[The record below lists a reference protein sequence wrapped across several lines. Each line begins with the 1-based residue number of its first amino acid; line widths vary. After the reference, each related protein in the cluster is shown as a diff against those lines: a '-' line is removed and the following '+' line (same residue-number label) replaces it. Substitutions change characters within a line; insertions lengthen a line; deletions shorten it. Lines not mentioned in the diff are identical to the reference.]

1 MFSLAAIEAQSEH
14 DRIGDVFW
22 RGGRQNANKTLLPN
36 KTTNALESIVSSRG
50 SARSDNPMNDYD
62 TVALATINTT
72 PEELAAFFEAQL
84 SRPLSDVVVRKLF
97 AFERGLRKRQ
107 TDLVNQLENHEI
119 SREQYLKEF
128 NAALALLMEQSRS
141 LLGERDFA
149 LAYGEAGAHPQ
160 SLDDPEIFLASH

>member
-1 MFSLAAIEAQSEH
+1 
-14 DRIGDVFW
+14 
-22 RGGRQNANKTLLPN
+22 
-36 KTTNALESIVSSRG
+36 
-50 SARSDNPMNDYD
+50 MNDYD

-128 NAALALLMEQSRS
+128 NAALTLLMEQSRS

-149 LAYGEAGAHPQ
+149 LAYGEAGAHLQ
-160 SLDDPEIFLASH
+160 SLVDPEIFLASH